1 MKENKQTI
9 TINTELKV
17 KEMNFINSTGWN
29 IIIENFAKK
38 WWKIEIKN
46 NIDRQESRNW
56 DSLEITNIT

>member
-38 WWKIEIKN
+38 WWKIEKKTN
-46 NIDRQESRNW
+46 RWEWRTW
-56 DSLEITNIT
+56 DSLKITNIT